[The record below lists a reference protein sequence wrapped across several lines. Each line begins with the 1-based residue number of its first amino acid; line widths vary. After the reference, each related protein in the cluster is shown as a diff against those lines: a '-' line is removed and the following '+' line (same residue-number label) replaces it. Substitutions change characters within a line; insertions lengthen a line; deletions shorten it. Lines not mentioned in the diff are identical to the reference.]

1 MSENTVL
8 DENIFSFGEDDTTD
22 TDFEFEDEEVEEET
36 EDEDE
41 VEDDYEEVEEEDE
54 EVDDFEPEP
63 EPEPEE
69 PKKKK
74 QTPEENAKFAEMRR
88 QSVIEQRVREELER
102 AKAESIEY
110 KTTQM
115 LAQMYGVT
123 PDELY
128 KKIEDARVAKQAE
141 EQGIPVEV
149 ARSLE
154 QQKYEL
160 DTYKQKLQQ
169 LEFESWSSKVDAQ
182 ANQMKKDFPM
192 LTDED
197 MYDAKVYLLQTIR
210 NPNMPLDQAVFALH
224 GAKITNAYRSNVRNE
239 VLAEVSGRKKGALP
253 PSTRKASTAQ
263 SLTPD
268 EISAAKALGISIDDY
283 LQFKD

>member
-8 DENIFSFGEDDTTD
+8 DEEVFSFDDEEEEYEDEIEEDDSD
-22 TDFEFEDEEVEEET
+22 YEEEDDDSEY
-36 EDEDE
+36 ED
-41 VEDDYEEVEEEDE
+41 EDDYEELEEDE
-54 EVDDFEPEP
+54 ETEVEDEEDYE
-63 EPEPEE
+63 EE
-69 PKKKK
+69 PTTKRK
-74 QTPEENAKFAEMRR
+74 QTPEENARFAEMRR

-102 AKAESIEY
+102 AKAESVEY

-128 KKIEDARVAKQAE
+128 RKIEEARVAREAE
-141 EQGIPVEV
+141 EQGIPIEV

-154 QQKYEL
+154 QQKSEL
-160 DTYKQKLQQ
+160 DTYKNKLQQ

-210 NPNMPLDQAVFALH
+210 NPNMPLEQAVFALH
-224 GAKITNAYRSNVRNE
+224 GAKITNSYKNNVRNE

>member
-1 MSENTVL
+1 MAENTVL
-8 DENIFSFGEDDTTD
+8 DEDIFSFGEDDTTD
-22 TDFEFEDEEVEEET
+22 TDFEFEDEEVEET
-36 EDEDE
+36 EVEE
-41 VEDDYEEVEEEDE
+41 EDDYEEVEEEEEDEE
-54 EVDDFEPEP
+54 EVDDFEPE
-63 EPEPEE
+63 EDEE
-69 PKKKK
+69 PVTKRK

-102 AKAESIEY
+102 AKAESVEY

-224 GAKITNAYRSNVRNE
+224 GAKITNAYKSNVRNE

-253 PSTRKASTAQ
+253 PSTRKASTAR
-263 SLTPD
+263 SLTSD